1 MIKIRIVMNKFLIYV
16 AIHIMSMNLAAEFP
30 ATGRLAASQA
40 LSHWELLTAGRLSS
54 LRVKWI
60 NTRALIKN
68 STFFAKHKS

>member
-1 MIKIRIVMNKFLIYV
+1 MNKFLIYV

-54 LRVKWI
+54 LRV
-60 NTRALIKN
+60 NNALYDLRYLH
-68 STFFAKHKS
+68 SA

>member
-1 MIKIRIVMNKFLIYV
+1 MNKFVIYV

-54 LRVKWI
+54 LRVKMM
-60 NTRALIKN
+60 K
-68 STFFAKHKS
+68 TFKIVRTHVSAIIGIFQTAFVIG